1 MDQPLPSSTPAT
13 ESARY
18 VPSQS
23 LPAVVHDWISV
34 DFRPMATEG
43 FDRSFGESEKAV
55 VLALLVRDAD
65 KAIPLEEGHGRPLM
79 QLTLFSVRFR
89 FWDLRDVGRLLV
101 DSVGDDSDGPPPTP
115 PRKRPLRDAVVSG
128 GVSGAIRWVLGE
140 LFGKLMWT
148 QEFVF
153 PESADFWPMRLNG
166 HLVQSRNRVIR
177 GAELLALAAE
187 LDRLYCTTNYGKRTA
202 RARLTRLS
210 CQTLGVGSTRTSA
223 ATDRVSEVSADAVDT
238 CSQLANCDLAGCF
251 APTHSSEL
259 EASWRTEMSA
269 PGDEQR
275 STHLGSPKRSTRN
288 VDGEV
293 LTSFQ
298 VPISRTVDVR
308 AIRKKLG
315 MTQESFSQV
324 FGLSLASLRNWEQ
337 GTRIPER
344 PIALYLRL
352 IEKYPEEV
360 RREVDAMRVASS
372 SDA

>member
-1 MDQPLPSSTPAT
+1 MDQPSPSGTPST
-13 ESARY
+13 ESAHRGF
-18 VPSQS
+18 PSQS
-23 LPAVVHDWISV
+23 LPAVINDWISV
-34 DFRPMATEG
+34 DFRPRAADD
-43 FDRSFGESEKAV
+43 FDRSFGESERAV

-65 KAIPLEEGHGRPLM
+65 KAIPLEEGNGRPLM

-101 DSVGDDSDGPPPTP
+101 DSVGEDSDVPPPTP

-148 QEFVF
+148 QEIVF
-153 PESADFWPMRLNG
+153 PESADFGPMHLEG
-166 HLVQSRNRVIR
+166 HFGQSRDRAICR
-177 GAELLALAAE
+177 AALSPLAAE
-187 LDRLYCTTNYGKRTA
+187 LDRLHCTTNSGKRTA
-202 RARLTRLS
+202 RARLNRLS
-210 CQTLGVGSTRTSA
+210 CQTLGESLTRTSA
-223 ATDRVSEVSADAVDT
+223 ANQRVMEVSAGTVDT
-238 CSQLANCDLAGCF
+238 CSQLANYELAGVL

-259 EASWRTEMSA
+259 EASWRTGMSA
-269 PGDEQR
+269 PGDEQ
-275 STHLGSPKRSTRN
+275 LGPPKRSTRV

-360 RREVDAMRVASS
+360 KREVDAMRVAST